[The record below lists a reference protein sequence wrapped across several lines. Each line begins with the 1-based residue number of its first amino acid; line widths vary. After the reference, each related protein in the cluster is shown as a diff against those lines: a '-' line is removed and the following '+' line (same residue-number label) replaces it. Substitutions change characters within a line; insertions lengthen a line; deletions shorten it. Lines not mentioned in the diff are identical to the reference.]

1 MKTSYWFILAFVAI
15 VIVAIVIKRRQ
26 AQSEGAR
33 MMDEAF
39 EEVAMSP
46 AIDNSSGL
54 SFMSPAIDNGVDLTS
69 IDLDS
74 FGWTVS

>member
-1 MKTSYWFILAFVAI
+1 MKTSYWFFLAFVAI

-39 EEVAMSP
+39 EDVAMSP
-46 AIDNSSGL
+46 AIDNGADL
-54 SFMSPAIDNGVDLTS
+54 SLIDPNEFS
-69 IDLDS
+69 WI
-74 FGWTVS
+74 VS